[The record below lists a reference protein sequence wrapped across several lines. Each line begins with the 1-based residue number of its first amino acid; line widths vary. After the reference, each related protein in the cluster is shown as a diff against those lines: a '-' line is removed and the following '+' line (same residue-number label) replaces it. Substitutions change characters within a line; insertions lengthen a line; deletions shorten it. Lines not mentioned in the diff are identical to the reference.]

1 MAMFKTCQRPTVTD
15 SAVSGAVANFN
26 TILNVPLKSHEVAI
40 VASQSGSGTPSP
52 TNVRP
57 ITVYSQAVI
66 SQSGVNMLPFENL
79 DFTISGIRFYTDENN
94 TLIIDGTST
103 GVSSVSPIFKSNLNF
118 KLPAGTYYFKGT
130 NLQNSTI
137 TIRRMA
143 DDSLITQTYSN
154 ITFTISEPTE
164 IYIGI
169 YIAEDKSFNNV
180 SANFILS
187 NTDTTYIPYNGTTN
201 TIPFGQTVAG
211 GVLDVKSGVVTVTH
225 GYIASYNGETINEP
239 WISSID
245 EYVVGTTPST
255 GAQVAYELATP
266 TTIQLTPLQL
276 STLIG
281 DNNIWA
287 DTGDTS
293 LEYYDLPIA
302 RSGEFREVFKL
313 PTSI

>member
-66 SQSGVNMLPFENL
+66 SQSGA
-79 DFTISGIRFYTDENN
+79 D
-94 TLIIDGTST
+94 TST
-103 GVSSVSPIFKSNLNF
+103 P
-118 KLPAGTYYFKGT
+118 
-130 NLQNSTI
+130 
-137 TIRRMA
+137 
-143 DDSLITQTYSN
+143 
-154 ITFTISEPTE
+154 
-164 IYIGI
+164 
-169 YIAEDKSFNNV
+169 
-180 SANFILS
+180 
-187 NTDTTYIPYNGTTN
+187 TTN

-211 GVLDVKSGVVTVTH
+211 GVLDVKGGVITVTH
-225 GYIASYNGETINEP
+225 GIVTLDNSNVPNAEAFVQYNSATDVYSWTYDHILVGVTDNANTICDKLSYSADAYNRTSGGKFYNTAGLGERIYVSMDGL
-239 WISSID
+239 SSKHD
-245 EYVVGTTPST
+245 MLQWLWDNTPT
-255 GAQVAYELATP
+255 FIYKLATP